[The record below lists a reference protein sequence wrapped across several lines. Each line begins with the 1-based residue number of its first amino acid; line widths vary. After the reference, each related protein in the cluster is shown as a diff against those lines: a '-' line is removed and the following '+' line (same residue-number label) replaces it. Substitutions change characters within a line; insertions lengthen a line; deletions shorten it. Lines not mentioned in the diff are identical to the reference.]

1 MKYLNVFVYLSQER
15 NQSQLIA
22 MKFEVININNYHI
35 LKITFTP
42 CKITVSHGEN
52 KEERRELI
60 KRIFLF
66 CVLLLQGDKKLILLH
81 LAWYF

>member
-1 MKYLNVFVYLSQER
+1 MKAVCYNQLNYDKIQHRSIVKRASQT
-15 NQSQLIA
+15 I
-22 MKFEVININNYHI
+22 
-35 LKITFTP
+35 ITCKKSSLGETPPP

-66 CVLLLQGDKKLILLH
+66 CFLTLQGDKKLIRLH
-81 LAWYF
+81 LAFYF